1 MIDAPC
7 TIFRHAPEGEWKI
20 RVGYRYTRPYASK
33 REALRAAIDFAE
45 RDGQAGRDAQVL
57 IQGEDRMFRAAW
69 VYGRDPYPIEPRED
83 GNARTTSGTATES
96 G

>member
-1 MIDAPC
+1 MPRAQYFV
-7 TIFRHAPEGEWKI
+7 THQKGEWKI

-45 RDGQAGRDAQVL
+45 RDGRAGRDAQVL
-57 IQGEDRMFRAAW
+57 IQGAGRMFRAAW

-83 GNARTTSGTATES
+83 GNARTTSGTAAES